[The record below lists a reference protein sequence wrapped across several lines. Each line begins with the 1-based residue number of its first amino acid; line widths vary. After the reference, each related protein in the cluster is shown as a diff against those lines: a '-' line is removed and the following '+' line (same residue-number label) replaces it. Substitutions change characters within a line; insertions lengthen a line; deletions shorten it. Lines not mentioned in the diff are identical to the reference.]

1 MDIIIQARL
10 SSKRLPKKV
19 LLKVNDKPLLK
30 YLIER
35 LNRSKYKNRIIVAT
49 TLNKLDNSIEKF
61 CKNEKVSCFR
71 GNLTNVTK
79 RYSNLI
85 KEYN

>member
-30 YLIER
+30 FLIER
-35 LNRSKYKNRIIVAT
+35 VKRSKYKN
-49 TLNKLDNSIEKF
+49 KL
-61 CKNEKVSCFR
+61 
-71 GNLTNVTK
+71 L
-79 RYSNLI
+79 
-85 KEYN
+85 

>member
-30 YLIER
+30 FLIER
-35 LNRSKYKNRIIVAT
+35 VKRSKYKNRIIVAT
-49 TLNKLDNSIEKF
+49 SSNNSDNSIEKF
-61 CKNEKVSCFR
+61 CKNEKINCFR
-71 GNLTNVTK
+71 EILLMSLKDTLT
-79 RYSNLI
+79 
-85 KEYN
+85 